1 MNGIKQLIVTILVA
15 SSSQKYYLN
24 SEFDVANFIV
34 LSNSLFLNRVRQAK
48 EIDYDFLVRSRKI
61 L

>member
-1 MNGIKQLIVTILVA
+1 MNGIKQLIVIILVA
-15 SSSQKYYLN
+15 SSSKKYYLK
-24 SEFDVANFIV
+24 SEFNVAV
-34 LSNSLFLNRVRQAK
+34 LSNSLSLNLVRQAK